1 LIFSNIE
8 DLILNLNSVPPLGAS
23 DHLGLLFEINCALRF
38 EYLNKERYLYNRAQ
52 FVNMANN
59 SPKDEDW
66 DRLFD
71 NTNCEESL
79 NIFMMIIKDLVD
91 SFVPIQ
97 KVRTIRKIRNKW
109 ITKKIKRLLRSKRK
123 LWNVFRNSG
132 LEKDYIKYK
141 HVRNNVKWEIKKA
154 KIAYER
160 RLVDGVKINSRL
172 FWNYVNAKIKV
183 KPSIPSFY
191 IDDRVIDDDTRKAE
205 IFNNY
210 FMSVFKNENVD
221 SVPNLPQKML
231 ITEPL
236 NNIEITRGMVE
247 DKLLKLKVDKSPG
260 PDGLHPRILKEL
272 GQVISYPLKIIFS
285 KSLEEAH
292 VPTAWKLANVK
303 PIYKKGLKSD
313 KANYRPVSL
322 LSVLNKVLET
332 LISERIVDYLMKNG
346 LISKYQHG
354 FVKGRSCLTELLEAL
369 EIWVDGLDNRISVD
383 VVYFDIMKAFD
394 TVPHRR
400 LLTILG
406 SFGISGNLVKWIED
420 YLSGRLQ
427 RVVINGCS
435 SSWSLITSGV
445 PQGSVLGPLLFL
457 IFINGLTE
465 VIDSHIRLF
474 ADDTKIFRLIR
485 SGNDCDLLQND
496 ILRLNQW
503 AERWQIDFHP
513 EKTKVLRIG
522 KYHPAPEKE
531 YFMLN
536 DAGNREIF
544 NFVTEEKDLGVIVM
558 ST

>member
-1 LIFSNIE
+1 
-8 DLILNLNSVPPLGAS
+8 
-23 DHLGLLFEINCALRF
+23 
-38 EYLNKERYLYNRAQ
+38 
-52 FVNMANN
+52 M
-59 SPKDEDW
+59 
-66 DRLFD
+66 
-71 NTNCEESL
+71 
-79 NIFMMIIKDLVD
+79 
-91 SFVPIQ
+91 
-97 KVRTIRKIRNKW
+97 
-109 ITKKIKRLLRSKRK
+109 
-123 LWNVFRNSG
+123 
-132 LEKDYIKYK
+132 
-141 HVRNNVKWEIKKA
+141 
-154 KIAYER
+154 
-160 RLVDGVKINSRL
+160 
-172 FWNYVNAKIKV
+172 
-183 KPSIPSFY
+183 
-191 IDDRVIDDDTRKAE
+191 IDDDTRKAE

-292 VPTAWKLANVK
+292 VPTTWKLANVK

-354 FVKGRSCLTELLEAL
+354 FVKGRFCLTELLEAL

-503 AERWQIDFHP
+503 AERWQINFHS

-522 KYHPAPEKE
+522 KYHPAPEIE

-536 DAGNREIF
+536 DTGNRKML
-544 NFVTEEKDLGVIVM
+544 NFVTEEKDLGVIIDVNLNFKSQVAARISKANSVLFM
-558 ST
+558 IKRSFGYLDNLAFLQLYKVFVRVHLEFSASVWSPWTWDLVEECEAVQRRSTRMLMGMDGLSYEQRLRVLKLPTLIFRRIRGDLINVYKYVHGIYASKLVSLNFDDGETRGHDYKLKKTR